1 MGPPV
6 CAPTLSG
13 RNGAHAC
20 SPAPPS
26 LATCRCQPHAAGC
39 WPPARTPFRS
49 RRVSDSKKKKAA
61 IKRGGSKASL
71 KSTASNSALS
81 EVGGGA
87 GLDDGLTA
95 ALEEFE
101 LNDRSTTCILT
112 SHPQSRDIQFESF
125 SLIYHGHELLSDTK
139 LEMNYGR

>member
-1 MGPPV
+1 MVARLMRPPV
-6 CAPTLSG
+6 CPPTLPG
-13 RNGAHAC
+13 CNGAHAC
-20 SPAPPS
+20 SPPAPCSWLLAAALCPPS
-26 LATCRCQPHAAGC
+26 
-39 WPPARTPFRS
+39 PP

-71 KSTASNSALS
+71 KSAASNSQLS
-81 EVGGGA
+81 EVGGAG

-101 LNDRSTTCILT
+101 LNDRSTTGILT

-125 SLIYHGHELLSDTK
+125 SLLYHGHELLSDTK